1 MYNYI
6 TFFTSLKLMHGFSSN
21 FCGGFLGG
29 PHLVLVTKAGAQ
41 CYLVSL
47 SDTLLRHSLCVADVG
62 LYRLQTINGGF
73 MM

>member
-6 TFFTSLKLMHGFSSN
+6 AFFTSLKLMHGFS

-29 PHLVLVTKAGAQ
+29 PHLVPVTKAGAQ

-47 SDTLLRHSLCVADVG
+47 SDTLLCHSLCVGDVG
-62 LYRLQTINGGF
+62 LYRLQTISGGF